1 MKKNNAMIISL
12 ISIILFSTFF
22 ITILLFYSDIVILN
36 SSLKNFS
43 REYYDWYLDS
53 YWNNNIGM
61 LEVITSVIGMF
72 FGLIFSLEFLYII
85 SNEKYKDRI
94 EKKYLIISIIG
105 GFILNFLIF
114 TFIKYK
120 VEHYRLFM
128 ILIPTEILA
137 LILLNIVLKLK
148 ASFKLNPKITK

>member
-1 MKKNNAMIISL
+1 LKKNNAMIISL

-22 ITILLFYSDIVILN
+22 TTILIFYNDIVILN
-36 SSLKNFS
+36 SSLKSFT

-53 YWNNNIGM
+53 YWNNNIG
-61 LEVITSVIGMF
+61 LFEVITSAIRMV
-72 FGLIFSLEFLYII
+72 FGLILSLEFLYII

-94 EKKYLIISIIG
+94 DKKNLVISIIG
-105 GFILNFLIF
+105 GFIFNFLISA
-114 TFIKYK
+114 FIKYN

-137 LILLNIVLKLK
+137 LILLNMVLKLK
-148 ASFKLNPKITK
+148 ASFKLNQI